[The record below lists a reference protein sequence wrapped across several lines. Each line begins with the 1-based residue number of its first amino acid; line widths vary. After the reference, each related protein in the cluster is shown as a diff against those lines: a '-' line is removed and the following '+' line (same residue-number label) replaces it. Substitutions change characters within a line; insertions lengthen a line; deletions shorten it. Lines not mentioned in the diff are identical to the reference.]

1 MEQPTQFKV
10 VKKAVMEA
18 LKAGAYQHEARSS
31 IDVKNLLA
39 TGEVSAA
46 EVMTLLGKSRGTEHQ
61 CSLHHFDSRITVH
74 VIKTGGWYLKFYFIE
89 PDTWFISVHP
99 STASTRQP

>member
-1 MEQPTQFKV
+1 MEGLTKFNA
-10 VKKAVMEA
+10 VKKAVMLA
-18 LKAGAYQHEARSS
+18 LAAGAYQHEARGD

-39 TGEVSAA
+39 TGDVSAT
-46 EVMTLLGKSRGTEHQ
+46 EVMALLRKSRGTEHQ
-61 CSLHHFDSRITVH
+61 CSPHHFDSSITVH

-99 STASTRQP
+99 STGSTR

>member
-46 EVMTLLGKSRGTEHQ
+46 EVMTLLTGSEYFPGGLGEFGTFGRAGPAGTVDPPHPDPGRPRRTAPRKRQRRRG
-61 CSLHHFDSRITVH
+61 V
-74 VIKTGGWYLKFYFIE
+74 
-89 PDTWFISVHP
+89 
-99 STASTRQP
+99 